1 MMNELANAIAA
12 EKDTL
17 LFELFKKYG
26 YNRSKVMKLFRK
38 KRITLLVQS
47 NIESYCL
54 DNKVLFRI
62 EKIVKMD
69 DENCKVT
76 FTFKEV
82 TDIEK
87 GKCESVL

>member
-1 MMNELANAIAA
+1 MNELANAIAA
-12 EKDTL
+12 EKDAL
-17 LFELFKKYG
+17 LFELFKKHG
-26 YNRSKVMKLFRK
+26 YNRAKVIKLFRK

-54 DNKVLFRI
+54 DGKVLFRI
-62 EKIVKMD
+62 EKIVHMD

-87 GKCESVL
+87 RKCKNVL